1 MSDNRFLAFDIGAES
16 GRAAVG
22 TLQGDRLSLDEIHR
36 FPNEP
41 VRVCETLY
49 WDILALYGNVLKGMR
64 EYVRRYGD
72 SVDGIGV
79 DTWSVDF
86 GLIGRDGQLLQ
97 NPVHYR
103 DQRAHGMLE
112 EVLSRMGAQELF
124 ERSGL
129 VPTPISTLC
138 QLIAYHVRQPSLLE
152 FADTYL
158 MIPDLIAYFLTGQRV
173 GERTNAIT
181 THLYDPRTHGWNDEI
196 LSRYDLPASLMP
208 VLTDPA
214 SVIGGLRESLRGDT
228 NLTNALVI
236 APCTHDT
243 SSAVAAIPAE
253 GDDFAFLSSG
263 TWSVVGALTKEVVTS
278 PEAFAAGMYN
288 QLTFGSFFLS
298 RDIMGL
304 WLLQQARATW
314 ESSGETYS
322 YAKLVELAQ
331 KAPGAGPLID
341 PDDPG
346 FLAPVDMV
354 QAINNFCARTGQRQP
369 QGPAAVTRCIL
380 ESLALSYRDYFD
392 QITRILGRSFRV
404 LHVVGGGS
412 RNTLLC
418 QMTADATSLPVIAG
432 PSEATIM
439 GNILLQAVAVGSIRS
454 PADVREVVHQSTELV
469 TYEPADGATWDE
481 RYHQYREILERS
493 AN

>member
-1 MSDNRFLAFDIGAES
+1 MSDSRFLAFDLGAES

-22 TLQGDRLSLDEIHR
+22 TLQGDHLSLEEIHR

-41 VRVCETLY
+41 VQVCETLY

-103 DQRAHGMLE
+103 DQRIQGILE
-112 EVLSRMGAQELF
+112 EIVRRIGAQELF

-129 VPTPISTLC
+129 IDYPISTLC
-138 QLIAYHVRQPSLLE
+138 QLVACRLKQPGLLE
-152 FADTYL
+152 SADTCL

-173 GERTNAIT
+173 GERTNTIMT
-181 THLYDPRTHGWNDEI
+181 QLYDPRARGWSEEI
-196 LSRYDLPASLMP
+196 LNRYDLPESLMP
-208 VLTDPA
+208 ALVDPA
-214 SVIGGLRESLRGDT
+214 TAIGGLRESVQGDT
-228 NLTNALVI
+228 GLTDALVI

-243 SSAVAAIPAE
+243 SSAVAAVPAE
-253 GDDFAFLSSG
+253 GDDWAFLSSG
-263 TWSVVGALTKEVVTS
+263 TWSVLGALTKEVVTS
-278 PEAFAAGMYN
+278 PEAFAVGMCN
-288 QLTFGSFFLS
+288 ELTFESFFLA
-298 RDIMGL
+298 RNIMGL
-304 WLLQQARATW
+304 WLLQQARAIW
-314 ESSGETYS
+314 QSSGETYS
-322 YAKLVELAQ
+322 YAELVELAQ
-331 KAPGAGPLID
+331 KAPGGGPLID

-354 QAINNFCARTGQRQP
+354 QAINDFCARTRQPRP

-380 ESLALSYRDYFD
+380 ESLALSYRHYLD
-392 QITRILGRSFRV
+392 QITRLLDRSFRV

-418 QMTADATSLPVIAG
+418 QMTADATALPVIAG
-432 PSEATIM
+432 PSEATII
-439 GNILLQAVAVGSIRS
+439 GNVLLQAVAVGCIHS
-454 PADVREVVHQSTELV
+454 PADVRKVVRQSTELV
-469 TYEPADGATWDE
+469 TYEPADAAAWDE
-481 RYHQYREILERS
+481 RYQQYREILERS